1 MKFRREL
8 LLDANQG
15 AVLLDVSV
23 LVGTKGTGG
32 GCVCVWGGEGGLP
45 LPSWVPNAFLTLRT
59 KQTRNHNPL
68 FAFSK
73 HTTFPMPHH

>member
-32 GCVCVWGGEGGLP
+32 GCVCVGGAAASLLGPECFSYP
-45 LPSWVPNAFLTLRT
+45 PT